1 MEEEDDD
8 WYGIRLGNF
17 LISTWALGSYF
28 PEDSGVDAWIYTS
41 SRLPSSIPFI
51 IITLHHTY
59 LESYLQDGFI
69 ISIGKKPRILW
80 PKGKT
85 IEPKVW
91 QQIVLWIQLNRRG
104 LELLWYYKIDDG
116 TFCRDFFTK
125 I

>member
-1 MEEEDDD
+1 MEEEDWDF
-8 WYGIRLGNF
+8 IRLGNF
-17 LISTWALGSYF
+17 LIDTWALGWYS
-28 PEDSGVDAWIYTS
+28 PENTGVDAWIYTS
-41 SRLPSSIPFI
+41 SRQRSSIPFI
-51 IITLHHTY
+51 IITLQHTY

-85 IEPKVW
+85 IESKVW

-104 LELLWYYKIDDG
+104 LELLWYYKIGDG
-116 TFCRDFFTK
+116 TFYKDFFTK